1 MRVTIEI
8 DEKSG
13 STAITPQTVSAS
25 TGSAG
30 ADTASSAS
38 LSSPPAAV
46 LEIAA
51 ATGALNGGP
60 APNASGSTDSAPHPF
75 HSRGGAMSE
84 ATHAEAI
91 SGGTAGKV

>member
-13 STAITPQTVSAS
+13 SAATTANTISGSTSTPRADTVS
-25 TGSAG
+25 
-30 ADTASSAS
+30 TAS
-38 LSSPPAAV
+38 PPPDV

-51 ATGALNGGP
+51 ATGAINGGP
-60 APNASGSTDSAPHPF
+60 APGTSGSTDSGPHPF

-84 ATHAEAI
+84 AAHAAAI
-91 SGGTAGKV
+91 SGGEAAKV

>member
-13 STAITPQTVSAS
+13 NAATTANTVSGSTSSPAADTVSTA
-25 TGSAG
+25 
-30 ADTASSAS
+30 
-38 LSSPPAAV
+38 SPPPDV

-51 ATGALNGGP
+51 ATGAINGGP
-60 APNASGSTDSAPHPF
+60 APGTSGSTGSGPHPF

-84 ATHAEAI
+84 AAHAAAV
-91 SGGTAGKV
+91 SGGAAPKA